1 MHKPADLYG
10 KPRLDPPYENV
21 GGEPVPNANIAALV
35 RRFRSKVVGL

>member
-21 GGEPVPNANIAALV
+21 GGEPVPIKHIIDV
-35 RRFRSKVVGL
+35 